1 MKNYYVIFEWIFESK
16 NIYEF
21 LKRLLIVIGGL
32 VLITF
37 YLIGFFLIYSK
48 LIGTVDL
55 EIKDW
60 SFIRILIP
68 MISLGGFIVLE
79 GIIIFNKISITSN
92 KKLEEKSKGF
102 ILGDINKY
110 DFKGKK
116 ESENNVI
123 RKISIVLF
131 LISLIF
137 LLLEKI

>member
-1 MKNYYVIFEWIFESK
+1 MRNYYVIFEWIFESK
-16 NIYEF
+16 SIYEF

-37 YLIGFFLIYSK
+37 YVIGFFMIYPK
-48 LIGTVDL
+48 LIRSIGS
-55 EIKDW
+55 EIREW
-60 SFIRILIP
+60 NFIKILLP
-68 MISLGGFIVLE
+68 MSSLGGFIVLE
-79 GIIIFNKISITSN
+79 GIIIFNKISIISN
-92 KKLEEKSKGF
+92 KRLEEKSKGF

-116 ESENNVI
+116 ESENKII
-123 RKISIVLF
+123 RKISIALF